1 MHLHCFFLV
10 TLNGSPEGFFRSFRG
25 LRQGNPLSPYLFVL
39 RMEACS
45 LLVDGATKG
54 GFISGFKFKGRNG
67 TKRQITHLLFA
78 DDTLVF
84 YKDTED
90 QMVYLNWI
98 LAWFKALSGLR
109 MNLDKSSLLPMRR
122 VENVEGLALEL
133 GCQIGSLIIKYLGL
147 PLGAK
152 HNSISVWDGVE
163 ERFRKKLAIW
173 KR

>member
-1 MHLHCFFLV
+1 
-10 TLNGSPEGFFRSFRG
+10 
-25 LRQGNPLSPYLFVL
+25 
-39 RMEACS
+39 
-45 LLVDGATKG
+45 
-54 GFISGFKFKGRNG
+54 
-67 TKRQITHLLFA
+67 
-78 DDTLVF
+78 
-84 YKDTED
+84 
-90 QMVYLNWI
+90 MVYLNWI
-98 LAWFKALSGLR
+98 SAWFKALSGLR